1 MKKTNTGFSKARK
14 IIIIVAAAIVVI
26 GGTVAAKYYF
36 DNQTRPI
43 AVTDPSGST
52 TEITLEEMQAALN
65 VDTFYPG
72 IKIDGIDVGGK
83 TKQEALTLVEEKL
96 SEAET
101 PVTLTFLVN
110 EKEYT
115 LDPEA
120 ISAANN
126 VEKVIEDAFLYNRSS
141 DLAEETEA
149 LTARYEILLGL
160 ANKPMDFPVE
170 KTFGTENLA
179 KAVTELLTP
188 LETEPVDATT
198 TEFDTT
204 TLAFVITESVDGVR
218 IDIDQAIEAA
228 LTAIENNKT
237 DEPILVAAEVEKPAV
252 TKEFLESTLGKVS
265 SFTTKTSDKPN
276 RNSNINL
283 VCTMVDGLVLQP
295 GESFDFNGFIGKR
308 TSEKGFKEAPGIYNG
323 ALRMELGGGICQT
336 TGTLYH
342 SVLMADLQIDERKP
356 HSWPSDYVDTG
367 TDATVTWGGANFK
380 FTNSSEYPIA
390 IHCYY
395 KDLHVTMEIYGRPV
409 DDGMTI
415 EVVGVTNGRSSPAGP
430 EYIADPTLPVGS
442 KVSERS
448 AHDYISATCYKI
460 YYKDGVEV
468 KKEVA
473 STSSYP
479 SIRARIRIGV
489 LAPDGT
495 ICPMDPAT
503 GTVTLPTAPPPSET
517 TPPSDTSPSGSTS
530 PSDTTPPTDTTP
542 SDTTPPTTETTP
554 ATTASTESTAPVT
567 PAP

>member
-26 GGTVAAKYYF
+26 GGTVAAKFYF
-36 DNQTRPI
+36 DNQQRPV

-52 TEITLEEMQAALN
+52 TEVTIEEMKAALD

-72 IKIDGIDVGGK
+72 ILVAGVDVGGK
-83 TKQEALTLVEEKL
+83 TKQEALALVEEKL
-96 SEAET
+96 SEEDA

-126 VEKVIEDAFLYNRSS
+126 VETVVEDAYKYNRTST
-141 DLAEETEA
+141 LADETEA
-149 LTARYEILLGL
+149 LKDRYENLLGL
-160 ANKPMDFPVE
+160 AKTPKDFPVE

-179 KAVTELLTP
+179 KAVTDLLTP

-204 TLAFVITESVDGVR
+204 ALAFIITESVDGVS
-218 IDIDQAIEAA
+218 IDIDKAIEDALAA
-228 LTAIENNKT
+228 VENNTT

-252 TKEFLESTLGKVS
+252 TKEFLEATLGKVS
-265 SFTTKTSDKPN
+265 SFTTKTSNKPN
-276 RNSNINL
+276 RNSNIDL
-283 VCTMVDGLVLQP
+283 VCKTVDGLVLQP
-295 GESFDFNGFIGKR
+295 GESFDFNAFIGKR
-308 TSEKGFKEAPGIYNG
+308 TSEKGYKEAPGIYNG

-342 SVLMADLQIDERKP
+342 SVLMADLQVDERKP

-390 IHCYY
+390 IHCFYS
-395 KDLHVTMEIYGRPV
+395 DLHVTMEIYGRPV
-409 DDGMTI
+409 EDGMTI

-442 KVSERS
+442 KVTERT

-473 STSSYP
+473 STSTYP

-517 TPPSDTSPSGSTS
+517 TPPSDTLPSDTS
-530 PSDTTPPTDTTP
+530 PSDTP
-542 SDTTPPTTETTP
+542 SSETNPPTTETTP
-554 ATTASTESTAPVT
+554 ATTAAPPETTPSDT
-567 PAP
+567 PAPTP